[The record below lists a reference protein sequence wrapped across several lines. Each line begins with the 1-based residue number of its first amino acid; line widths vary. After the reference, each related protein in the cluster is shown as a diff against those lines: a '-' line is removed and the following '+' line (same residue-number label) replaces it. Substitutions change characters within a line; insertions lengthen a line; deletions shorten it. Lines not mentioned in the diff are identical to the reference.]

1 MVEITIRK
9 RPRTE
14 AVVTQRKFF
23 KKTARGKVIKVLRER
38 YLRDDVVCGVQ
49 GCTACDES
57 DVPLP
62 KTGDH
67 SHHLYPSGHFI
78 LPDTNVFLSQMD
90 LVESNLFT
98 PPIILLQTVIE
109 EVRHRSLPLYNRLN
123 ALLKMEDKRIWVF
136 YNEYR
141 SETAII
147 REEGET
153 PNDRNDRGIRKATA
167 WYNNHI
173 GLSWPTVRGQA
184 PPKLP
189 TVVLMTEDAAN
200 RQKGEKAGISCTS
213 VRKYVEGMKEP
224 TQLLDLL
231 AAEGS
236 NDIEPTKAAA
246 GRQALYPDYIPTP
259 TLLAGVKAGNLHQGN
274 FNANQY
280 NYLEGSV
287 SVPAYTKPILLIGRE
302 NMNRAVNGDVV
313 VVEVFPESEWKAPAD
328 EVVDQDSTLKN
339 DDAEGLGDEADEEE
353 DQFSRLEKQV
363 EDVKRTSEKQPTG
376 CIVGVI
382 KRNWRAYVCHI
393 DSTSLTSSN
402 ATSLSQQ
409 TVFATPVSRLLPRI
423 RLRTR
428 QAPTLIGQKILVT
441 IDRWDV
447 TSRYP
452 EGHFVRALGKVE
464 SKEAEQESLLL
475 EFEVPYRPFGKAIL
489 DCLPVE
495 GDTWVVPPKS
505 DNSPEWR
512 DRVDLRDMIIC
523 SIDPPNC
530 QDIDD
535 ALHARHLPNGNI
547 EAGVH
552 IADVSHFVHPDNPMD
567 SEAASRGTTVYLV
580 DKRIDMLPSLLGTN
594 LCSLRPYVERLAF
607 SCIWEM
613 TPDAEIVN
621 VRFTKSVISSKAAF
635 TYEEAQIRKDDPNLQ
650 DELTVGIRLLN
661 TLAQKLKTKRMAA
674 GALNLASPEVKI
686 HLDSSESSEPIDV
699 EQKEMRETNSLVE
712 EFMLLANIS
721 VATKIQE
728 TFPQTAV
735 LRRHLPPPRTN
746 FEKLQDILMK
756 RKGLTLDVS
765 SSGALADSL
774 DKCLDPTEP
783 AFNTLVRIMATRCML
798 SAEYFCSGSVGRE
811 TFGHYGLAS
820 PIYTHFTSPI
830 RRYADVLAHRQLSA
844 AIGYTPLHATLHSK
858 SHVEHVLNVV
868 NRRHRMAQ
876 MAGRASVEFYV
887 GLALKNRNEKEKG
900 QVREQAFVIRTFR
913 NGLGVFVSK
922 LGIEGLVMF
931 KREIRF
937 DADNYTITVPS
948 SFAPD
953 AKEVT
958 ISVFDKVMV
967 NIEVEKDKNTQRGKV
982 KMTLID
988 PVDSSSIKSES
999 PLSSNSEVLPP
1010 PVPPKTSKAK
1020 LAQGA
1025 LMPAPA
1031 LKDRNTHRT
1040 QGDLKFIEEST
1051 RVAST
1056 PQCSDIKGPNVDN
1069 CSPSIQR
1076 PRHPEVPRTPLTARE
1091 TSRWEREYFE
1101 PTTSAFYLIVD
1112 PDWDETKAADL
1123 YLLPLSMAS
1132 QYLALS
1138 KAREMSQT
1146 DVSKSLL
1153 VPQTA
1158 TAFELDESSFLFLE

>member
-9 RPRTE
+9 RPRSE

-23 KKTARGKVIKVLRER
+23 KKTARGKVIKGIYGTMSFVES
-38 YLRDDVVCGVQ
+38 RD
-49 GCTACDES
+49 AMRA
-57 DVPLP
+57 
-62 KTGDH
+62 
-67 SHHLYPSGHFI
+67 
-78 LPDTNVFLSQMD
+78 MD
-90 LVESNLFT
+90 LVESNLFA

-123 ALLKMEDKRIWVF
+123 ALTKMEDKRIWVF

-141 SETAII
+141 STLSLRGRETAII
-147 REEGET
+147 REEGES
-153 PNDRNDRGIRKATA
+153 PNDRNDRGIRKAVA
-167 WYNNHI
+167 WYNEHI
-173 GLSWPTVRGQA
+173 RMAWPTIRGHA
-184 PPKLP
+184 PQQMPN
-189 TVVLMTEDAAN
+189 VVLMTEDAEN
-200 RQKGEKAGISCTS
+200 RRKAEKTGISCIS

-224 TQLLDLL
+224 NQLLDLL

-236 NDIEPTKAAA
+236 NDIEPTKAGA
-246 GRQALYPDYIPTP
+246 GRQSLYPEYLPTP
-259 TLLAGVKAGNLHQGN
+259 TLLAGIKAGELHQGH
-274 FNANQY
+274 FAANQY

-287 SVPAYTKPILLIGRE
+287 SVPAYTKPVLLIGRE
-302 NMNRAVNGDVV
+302 NMNRAVNGDIV
-313 VVEVFPESEWKAPAD
+313 VVEVFSESEWKAPAD
-328 EVVDQDSTLKN
+328 EVIDQDSTLKN
-339 DDAEGLGDEADEEE
+339 DDAENSGDEGDNEE
-353 DQFSRLEKQV
+353 DHFVRHEKQA
-363 EDVKRTSEKQPTG
+363 EHTKRTAEKQPTG
-376 CIVGVI
+376 RIVGVI

-447 TSRYP
+447 ISRYP
-452 EGHFVRALGKVE
+452 EGHFVRVLGKVE

-495 GDTWVVPPKS
+495 GDQWVVPPKS
-505 DNSPEWR
+505 DISSEWR
-512 DRVDLRDMIIC
+512 DREDLRDLVIC
-523 SIDPPNC
+523 SIDPPGC

-535 ALHARHLPNGNI
+535 ALHARHLPNGNF

-621 VRFTKSVISSKAAF
+621 VRFTKSVIASKAAF
-635 TYEEAQIRKDDPNLQ
+635 TYEEAQLRKDDTNLN
-650 DELTVGIRLLN
+650 DELTEGIRLLN
-661 TLAQKLKTKRMAA
+661 KLAQKLKAGRMAA

-686 HLDSSESSEPIDV
+686 HLDSSESSDPIDV

-721 VATKIQE
+721 VAKKIQE

-756 RKGLTLDVS
+756 RKGMTLDVS
-765 SSGALADSL
+765 SSGALAASL
-774 DKCLDPTEP
+774 DKCTDPKEP

-830 RRYADVLAHRQLSA
+830 RRYADVLAHRQLAA
-844 AIGYTPLHATLHSK
+844 AIGYAPLHASLHSK
-858 SHVEHVLNVV
+858 SHVERVMGVI

-887 GLALKNRNEKEKG
+887 GLALKNRNEREKA
-900 QVREQAFVIRTFR
+900 QVREEAFVIRAFR

-937 DADNYTITVPS
+937 DADNYTITVS
-948 SFAPD
+948 SSASG

-958 ISVFDKVMV
+958 ISVFDKVTV
-967 NIEVEKDKNTQRGKV
+967 NIEVEKDKNTQRGK
-982 KMTLID
+982 
-988 PVDSSSIKSES
+988 SI
-999 PLSSNSEVLPP
+999 LPSCYQF
-1010 PVPPKTSKAK
+1010 K
-1020 LAQGA
+1020 
-1025 LMPAPA
+1025 
-1031 LKDRNTHRT
+1031 
-1040 QGDLKFIEEST
+1040 
-1051 RVAST
+1051 
-1056 PQCSDIKGPNVDN
+1056 
-1069 CSPSIQR
+1069 
-1076 PRHPEVPRTPLTARE
+1076 
-1091 TSRWEREYFE
+1091 W
-1101 PTTSAFYLIVD
+1101 
-1112 PDWDETKAADL
+1112 
-1123 YLLPLSMAS
+1123 
-1132 QYLALS
+1132 
-1138 KAREMSQT
+1138 
-1146 DVSKSLL
+1146 
-1153 VPQTA
+1153 TA
-1158 TAFELDESSFLFLE
+1158 T

>member
-23 KKTARGKVIKVLRER
+23 KKTARGKVIKV
-38 YLRDDVVCGVQ
+38 
-49 GCTACDES
+49 
-57 DVPLP
+57 
-62 KTGDH
+62 
-67 SHHLYPSGHFI
+67 
-78 LPDTNVFLSQMD
+78 
-90 LVESNLFT
+90 
-98 PPIILLQTVIE
+98 
-109 EVRHRSLPLYNRLN
+109 
-123 ALLKMEDKRIWVF
+123 
-136 YNEYR
+136 
-141 SETAII
+141 
-147 REEGET
+147 
-153 PNDRNDRGIRKATA
+153 
-167 WYNNHI
+167 
-173 GLSWPTVRGQA
+173 
-184 PPKLP
+184 
-189 TVVLMTEDAAN
+189 
-200 RQKGEKAGISCTS
+200 
-213 VRKYVEGMKEP
+213 RKYVEGMKEP

-236 NDIEPTKAAA
+236 NDIEPTKAVA
-246 GRQALYPDYIPTP
+246 GRQALYPDYISTP
-259 TLLAGVKAGNLHQGN
+259 TLLAGVKSGDLHQGH

-287 SVPAYTKPILLIGRE
+287 SAPGFTKPILLIGRE
-302 NMNRAVNGDVV
+302 NMNRAVHSDVV

-339 DDAEGLGDEADEEE
+339 DDAEDSGDEGDDEE
-353 DQFSRLEKQV
+353 DQFTRREKQV

-376 CIVGVI
+376 RIVGVI

-441 IDRWDV
+441 IDRWDA

-495 GDTWVVPPKS
+495 GDKWVVPPKS
-505 DNSPEWR
+505 DASPEWR
-512 DRVDLRDMIIC
+512 DRVDLRDLIIC

-607 SCIWEM
+607 SCIWSNLQEM

-621 VRFTKSVISSKAAF
+621 VRFTKSVIASKAAF
-635 TYEEAQIRKDDPNLQ
+635 TYEEAQIRKDDPYVSDDSN
-650 DELTVGIRLLN
+650 ELTVGIRLLN
-661 TLAQKLKTKRMAA
+661 KLAQKLKAGRMAA

-756 RKGLTLDVS
+756 RKGLALDVS
-765 SSGALADSL
+765 SSGALAASL
-774 DKCLDPTEP
+774 DKCLDPSEP

-858 SHVEHVLNVV
+858 SHVERVLDVV

-948 SFAPD
+948 SSAPD
-953 AKEVT
+953 AGEVT
-958 ISVFDKVMV
+958 ISVFDKVTV
-967 NIEVEKDKNTQRGKV
+967 NIEVEKDKNTQRGRV
-982 KMTLID
+982 KMTLVD
-988 PVDSSSIKSES
+988 PVDSSS
-999 PLSSNSEVLPP
+999 
-1010 PVPPKTSKAK
+1010 
-1020 LAQGA
+1020 
-1025 LMPAPA
+1025 M
-1031 LKDRNTHRT
+1031 
-1040 QGDLKFIEEST
+1040 
-1051 RVAST
+1051 
-1056 PQCSDIKGPNVDN
+1056 
-1069 CSPSIQR
+1069 
-1076 PRHPEVPRTPLTARE
+1076 
-1091 TSRWEREYFE
+1091 
-1101 PTTSAFYLIVD
+1101 
-1112 PDWDETKAADL
+1112 
-1123 YLLPLSMAS
+1123 
-1132 QYLALS
+1132 
-1138 KAREMSQT
+1138 
-1146 DVSKSLL
+1146 
-1153 VPQTA
+1153 
-1158 TAFELDESSFLFLE
+1158 

>member
-38 YLRDDVVCGVQ
+38 YLRDDVACGIENCRSCSELT
-49 GCTACDES
+49 GTS
-57 DVPLP
+57 ILP
-62 KTGDH
+62 
-67 SHHLYPSGHFI
+67 PSGDQLHPLFPNGHFV

-90 LVESNLFT
+90 LVESPLFM

-109 EVRHRSLPLYNRLN
+109 EVRHRSLPLYNRLK
-123 ALLKMEDKRIWVF
+123 ALTRMDDKRIWVF

-153 PNDRNDRGIRKATA
+153 PNDRNDRGIRKATE
-167 WYNNHI
+167 WYNSHI
-173 GLSWPTVRGQA
+173 SVNRPPIRGR
-184 PPKLP
+184 PSPKLP

-200 RQKGEKAGISCTS
+200 RQKAEHAGIASIS
-213 VRKYVEGMKEP
+213 VRKYIEGVKDAN
-224 TQLLDLL
+224 QLLDLL
-231 AAEGS
+231 AAAGAE
-236 NDIEPTKAAA
+236 DIEPTKAVA
-246 GRQALYPDYIPTP
+246 GRQALYPDYLPAAMLI
-259 TLLAGVKAGNLHQGN
+259 AGVKSGELHQGH

-287 SVPAYTKPILLIGRE
+287 PVPAFSKPILLIGRE
-302 NMNRAVNGDVV
+302 NMNRAVQGDVV
-313 VVEVFPESEWKAPAD
+313 VVEVFDKKEWKAPAD
-328 EVVDQDSTLKN
+328 EVVDQDAALKN
-339 DDAEGLGDEADEEE
+339 DDAEDSGDEGEGEGNETVAREKNLLE
-353 DQFSRLEKQV
+353 LEK
-363 EDVKRTSEKQPTG
+363 RSSEKQPTG
-376 CIVGVI
+376 RIVGVI

-402 ATSLSQQ
+402 TTSLSLQ

-428 QAPTLIGQKILVT
+428 QAPILIGQKILVT
-441 IDRWDV
+441 IDRWDT

-489 DCLPVE
+489 DCLPPQGE
-495 GDTWVVPPKS
+495 QWVVPPKS
-505 DNSPEWR
+505 SDSPEWK
-512 DRVDLRDMIIC
+512 DREDLRGLIIC

-535 ALHARHLPNGNI
+535 ALHARRLPNGNI

-594 LCSLRPYVERLAF
+594 LCSLRPFVERLAF
-607 SCIWEM
+607 SAIWEM
-613 TPDAEIVN
+613 TPEAEIVN
-621 VRFTKSVISSKAAF
+621 VSFTKSVIASKAAF
-635 TYEEAQIRKDDPNLQ
+635 TYDEAQIRKDDPHQQ
-650 DELTVGIRLLN
+650 DELTQSIRLLN
-661 TLAQKLKTKRMAA
+661 SLALKLKAGRMAA

-686 HLDSSESSEPIDV
+686 QLDTSESSDPIDV
-699 EQKEMRETNSLVE
+699 EQKELRETNSLVE

-721 VATKIQE
+721 VARKIQE

-756 RKGLTLDVS
+756 RKGMKLDVS
-765 SSGALADSL
+765 SSGALAASL
-774 DKCLDPTEP
+774 DLCVDPELP

-798 SAEYFCSGSVGRE
+798 SAEYFCSGSVSRD

-830 RRYADVLAHRQLSA
+830 RRYADVLAHRQLAA
-844 AIGYTPLHATLHSK
+844 AIGYAPLHATLHSK
-858 SHVEHVLNVV
+858 AHVERVLDIV
-868 NRRHRMAQ
+868 NRKHRMAQ

-887 GLALKNRNEKEKG
+887 GLALKNRGEREKG
-900 QVREQAFVIRTFR
+900 KKGKAGEVREEAFVIRTFR

-931 KREIRF
+931 KRDTQF

-948 SFAPD
+948 GGKD
-953 AKEVT
+953 VT
-958 ISVFDKVMV
+958 ISVFDKVEV
-967 NIEVEKDKNTQRGKV
+967 SIEVEKDKNTQRGRV
-982 KMTLID
+982 KMTLVH
-988 PVDSSSIKSES
+988 PVDS
-999 PLSSNSEVLPP
+999 
-1010 PVPPKTSKAK
+1010 
-1020 LAQGA
+1020 
-1025 LMPAPA
+1025 
-1031 LKDRNTHRT
+1031 R
-1040 QGDLKFIEEST
+1040 
-1051 RVAST
+1051 
-1056 PQCSDIKGPNVDN
+1056 
-1069 CSPSIQR
+1069 
-1076 PRHPEVPRTPLTARE
+1076 
-1091 TSRWEREYFE
+1091 
-1101 PTTSAFYLIVD
+1101 
-1112 PDWDETKAADL
+1112 
-1123 YLLPLSMAS
+1123 
-1132 QYLALS
+1132 
-1138 KAREMSQT
+1138 
-1146 DVSKSLL
+1146 SL
-1153 VPQTA
+1153 
-1158 TAFELDESSFLFLE
+1158 